1 MNNSIRQTTWHD
13 LDAWTLET
21 DAIRTVVVPDL
32 GAKIV
37 SLLDKRTQL
46 EWLIAP
52 GDRPLKPVPYGAV
65 FTEQDM
71 SGWDEM
77 FPTIVACAHPAPG
90 EQHGT
95 PLPDHGEVW
104 SLPWNLQAAPS
115 PGALKLCVTGRAL
128 PYRLTRTLSYTTAD
142 TLKMH
147 YELENLGQ
155 DTMPCLWAAHALFR
169 LEEGME
175 LIPPGG
181 SDEIINAMDG
191 PLGRIGE
198 RHRFPETTDTKGKRF
213 ALSVIPPKNP
223 KGMQKYY
230 FSKPVIEGHCGLFN
244 PNDGMMINL
253 QWDAEK
259 LPWLG
264 IWVNEGGWAN
274 QYNIGIEPATAG
286 MDSPGAARRYGMES
300 ILKPYEI
307 RGWELDISVT
317 SRYRDHSR

>member
-1 MNNSIRQTTWHD
+1 MNVSIRQTTWHGQQ
-13 LDAWTLET
+13 ARTLENDT
-21 DAIRTVVVPDL
+21 IRTVVVPDL

-52 GDRPLKPVPYGAV
+52 GDRPLKLVPYGAA

-104 SLPWNLQAAPS
+104 SLPWKLETAPS

-155 DTMPCLWAAHALFR
+155 DTMPYLWAAHPQFLCGDQAEIRF
-169 LEEGME
+169 
-175 LIPPGG
+175 PPQVTKVCNTLPAEWGWG
-181 SDEIINAMDG
+181 KPETRFAWPDAVQR
-191 PLGRIGE
+191 GRIDCTGPPS
-198 RHRFPETTDTKGKRF
+198 RKQARKFYLLPETCVAWVGLIRRPAGDWLRLAWDPTEIPYLGLWVDEG
-213 ALSVIPPKNP
+213 ALNHATVAAPEPTTGFYDSLTVAWEKNRVTMIDP
-223 KGMQKYY
+223 GETQLWTL
-230 FSKPVIEGHCGLFN
+230 VVRLGTGDHAFN
-244 PNDGMMINL
+244 G
-253 QWDAEK
+253 
-259 LPWLG
+259 
-264 IWVNEGGWAN
+264 
-274 QYNIGIEPATAG
+274 
-286 MDSPGAARRYGMES
+286 
-300 ILKPYEI
+300 
-307 RGWELDISVT
+307 
-317 SRYRDHSR
+317 